1 MAPTTNLDRKDV
13 QLGVMDDANVVDR
26 DASESSVVDDAVLA
40 IDTDPD
46 HIMVLE
52 DHTIMRRSAHW

>member
-1 MAPTTNLDRKDV
+1 MPKPDTNQVELGDLKDV
-13 QLGVMDDANVVDR
+13 DAKTV
-26 DASESSVVDDAVLA
+26 DASDSSVVEDAQLA

>member
-1 MAPTTNLDRKDV
+1 MAPAKADSKDV
-13 QLGVMDDANVVDR
+13 QLGVMDDAKVVDR
-26 DASESSVVDDAVLA
+26 DASESSVVDDATLA